1 MAKHHVVAIPGD
13 GIGPTVMDAVKRILA
28 AAGADIEWHEHVAG
42 VAALTKGRSVLPDET
57 LEAIQ
62 HFHIALKGPCST
74 PVGEG
79 FQSVNVQLRKKLN
92 LYAAVRP
99 VKSVPGVPTRY
110 ENVDIIIIRENTEG
124 LYSGVENEVLPGVV
138 MSMKVAS
145 EVACSRIAHWAFRY
159 ATRRRRKKI
168 TAMHKANIMK
178 LTDGM
183 FIRAAQNVHRT
194 EYPNIEY
201 EELII
206 DAGCMRIVQDPT
218 RFDMLLLENLYGDV
232 MSDLCAGMVGGLGVV
247 PGANFGEHGSAI
259 FEAVHGSAPDIV
271 GKGIA
276 NPLALLMSA
285 GMMLEYLAE
294 ERSDAAIGKA
304 ADKIKNAWG
313 KCLVD
318 GQKTKDL
325 GGELGTDQFTD
336 AVIERLNG

>member
-1 MAKHHVVAIPGD
+1 MPKHHVVVIPGD
-13 GIGPTVMDAVKRILA
+13 GIGPAVTDAVKRILA
-28 AAGADIEWHEHVAG
+28 AAGAEIEWHEHVAG
-42 VAALTKGRSVLPDET
+42 VAALTKGRQVLPDET

-62 HFHIALKGPCST
+62 HYHVALKGPCST

-79 FQSVNVQLRKKLN
+79 FSSVNVQLRKKLN

-110 ENVDIIIIRENTEG
+110 ENVDLIIIRENTEG

-145 EVACSRIAHWAFRY
+145 ESACTRIAHWAFRY
-159 ATRRRRKKI
+159 ATRRRRLKI

-183 FIRAAQNVHRT
+183 FIKSARTVHKT

-206 DAGCMRIVQDPT
+206 DAGCMKIVQDPT

-232 MSDLCAGMVGGLGVV
+232 MSDLCAGLVGGLGVV
-247 PGANFGEHGSAI
+247 PGANFGERGSAI

-285 GMMLEYLAE
+285 VMMLDHLAE
-294 ERSDAAIGKA
+294 EKDDAAIAKASEKIRLAYGKA
-304 ADKIKNAWG
+304 
-313 KCLVD
+313 LVD
-318 GQKTKDL
+318 GKKTRDL
-325 GGELGTDQFTD
+325 GGDLGTDTFTD
-336 AVIERLNG
+336 AVIERLGG